1 MQNPPTGASPAQGSG
16 QDGGTILLPP
26 VPQTGVPP
34 ETGSRPRR
42 GWGNSFLTLLVLI
55 LAFLTASSL
64 ARNSDV
70 WFHLATGRLLVER
83 QFSIGTDPFAYTTE
97 GAYWVCHSWLA
108 DLAAFEIYTATGGTG
123 LVVFK
128 ALLVAALAGL
138 LLLVR
143 RPGSSVWLP
152 VVCTTLATVAMS
164 PRLLLQP
171 ACTSYFFLG
180 VTFWLLWRQNQAGS
194 RMAEPAAPSSAPIDD
209 RQAKICRVL
218 LLLTFAAWVNM
229 DEWFLLGL
237 VLAALFF
244 LGERLE
250 GQRRT
255 PNWLVPAGLAACLV
269 NPFTY
274 HAFTLPSELSTVAWT
289 SGLREDPR
297 FQALFASP
305 WSYAYPPTAG
315 LHPAAVAYFALT
327 VLGLVSF
334 LIHRPAL
341 RDWRLVVWLPFAL
354 LAAWQARAI
363 PFFVVVAAP
372 ITALNWQDFLAG
384 RPGMRKKK
392 DGSRRQIRLSLFLIP
407 SYFLLALA
415 LVALSA
421 LTWLGWLTGAS
432 RDGRQVGW
440 GLQPD
445 PSLQRATEAL
455 HDWRRQGLLPVGQRV
470 FAVSPEVAQYGA
482 WFAPGEKFFFDHRYQ
497 LFPTAARDYEVVC
510 RGLIPD
516 LGPSDEREKDWRQV
530 LLDNGV
536 GVIIYS
542 DREPQRLFAVLRRVA
557 EDPEHWTLLDVAG
570 QALVVGWIEARPP
583 GVLAALAFDAD
594 RLAFG
599 PPDERTRRAL
609 PPAPERGPE
618 HLPPPRDFRARAIRL
633 PATPSWESAAATLY
647 LHYADDNEVA
657 QRQRQLQSSLCG
669 YAASLAGLPALPAA
683 FPPAAFQLVSAGN
696 LLFPTGG
703 APSFLVREQLG
714 PFFAHL
720 VQRSP
725 ALPLLAVRAARQA
738 ASANSEDANAWL
750 RLGQAYVLL
759 RNATGE
765 GSAYGLLPPLAH
777 LRHVQIATA
786 LEQAVRLDP
795 DLEVAHSEL
804 AYLYGERN
812 YLDQSLEH
820 RQEEV
825 RLSRRAGPRPGESAD
840 ELADR
845 LEFLDKDTAKL
856 VKLVEERRRIYASA
870 SRPLQGDRLAQAGLA
885 LRLGLVRQAV
895 DEILLN
901 SPADLLGSTGIKLEL
916 DLLLCLGRADEVRA
930 ILDDEVL
937 RAKKHGLHYH
947 DLLPPR
953 GSDGEPLYA
962 IPYHWPAYE
971 WLHVL
976 QTAAVGDYA
985 EAGSEM
991 RVIRSGLKA
1000 GHQMLREQHRAV
1012 ENHLWQFVGGLLSGP
1027 RPFLPEATAEILGP
1041 YLENRT
1047 ALQTGEPTLRAQ
1059 QADLSVLEG
1068 LLALEQGD
1076 TPAARAAFVEARDLC
1091 TSPAGAAI
1099 PFAGAPI
1106 VALYLG
1112 KLNGQRE

>member
-1 MQNPPTGASPAQGSG
+1 
-16 QDGGTILLPP
+16 
-26 VPQTGVPP
+26 
-34 ETGSRPRR
+34 
-42 GWGNSFLTLLVLI
+42 LLVLI

-70 WFHLATGRLLVER
+70 WFHLATGRLLAER
-83 QFSIGTDPFAYTTE
+83 QFSFGTDPFAYTTE
-97 GAYWVCHSWLA
+97 GVYWVCHSWLA
-108 DLAAFEIYTATGGTG
+108 DLAAYEFYTLIGGTG
-123 LVVFK
+123 LVVLK
-128 ALLVAALAGL
+128 ALLVTALAGL

-143 RPGSSVWLP
+143 RPGSSAWLP
-152 VVCTTLATVAMS
+152 ILCTTLAILAMS

-171 ACTSYFFLG
+171 ACVSYFFLG
-180 VTFWLLWRQNQAGS
+180 VTLWLLWQQHQAE
-194 RMAEPAAPSSAPIDD
+194 AWH
-209 RQAKICRVL
+209 AKTCRVL
-218 LLLTFAAWVNM
+218 LLLVFAVWVNV
-229 DEWFLLGL
+229 DEWFLLGP

-244 LGERLE
+244 LGERLA

-255 PNWLVPAGLAACLV
+255 PGWLVPAGLPACLV
-269 NPFTY
+269 NPYTY
-274 HAFTLPSELSTVAWT
+274 HAFTLPSELSPVTWS
-289 SGLREDPR
+289 SGLREDSR

-305 WSYAYPPTAG
+305 WSHAYPPTAG
-315 LHPAAVAYFALT
+315 LHPAALAYFALT
-327 VLGLVSF
+327 ALGLVSF
-334 LIHRPAL
+334 VLHRPAL

-363 PFFVVVAAP
+363 PFFAVVAAP
-372 ITALNWQDFLAG
+372 ITALNCQDFLSTK
-384 RPGMRKKK
+384 R
-392 DGSRRQIRLSLFLIP
+392 SRLSWLRIP
-407 SYFLLALA
+407 GYVLLTLALA
-415 LVALSA
+415 ALGC
-421 LTWLGWLTGAS
+421 LTWLGWSVSGS
-432 RDGRQVGW
+432 RQVAW
-440 GLQPD
+440 GVQPD

-455 HDWRRQGLLPVGQRV
+455 HDWRRQGLLPAGQRV

-497 LFPTAARDYEVVC
+497 LFPAAARDYEVVC
-510 RGLIPD
+510 RDLLPD
-516 LGPSDEREKDWRQV
+516 LGSSDEGAKDWRQV
-530 LLDNGV
+530 LRDNGV
-536 GVIIYS
+536 GVVVYA
-542 DREPQRLFAVLRRVA
+542 DREPQRLFAVLRRVVS
-557 EDPEHWTLLDVAG
+557 DPEHWTLLDVAG
-570 QALVVGWIEARPP
+570 QALAVGWNETRPP
-583 GVLAALAFDAD
+583 GALSALAFDAE

-599 PPDERTRRAL
+599 PQDERARRAL
-609 PPAPERGPE
+609 PPAPERGPAQ
-618 HLPPPRDFRARAIRL
+618 LPQPRDFRARATRL

-647 LHYADDNEVA
+647 LHYADDHEPA
-657 QRQRQLQSSLCG
+657 LRQQQLQSSMSG
-669 YAASLAGLPALPAA
+669 YAASLAGLAALPAGL
-683 FPPAAFQLVSAGN
+683 PQAAFQLVSSGH
-696 LLFPTGG
+696 LLLPPEG

-738 ASANSEDANAWL
+738 AAADPEDANAWL
-750 RLGQAYVLL
+750 RLGQAYALL

-765 GSAYGLLPPLAH
+765 DSAHGLLPPLAQ
-777 LRHVQIATA
+777 LRHVQIAAA

-820 RQEEV
+820 RREEV
-825 RLSRRAGPRPGESAD
+825 RLSRRAGPRPGETAD

-856 VKLVEERRRIYASA
+856 VQLVEQRKKIYAA
-870 SRPLQGDRLAQAGLA
+870 NSRALQGDRLAQAGLA

-895 DEILLN
+895 DEILLQ
-901 SPADLLGSTGIKLEL
+901 SPADLLGSTGIQLEL

-930 ILDDEVL
+930 TLDDEVL

-953 GSDGEPLYA
+953 GGNGEPLYA

-971 WLHVL
+971 WLHAL

-985 EAGSEM
+985 AARGEVRA
-991 RVIRSGLKA
+991 IRSGLKA
-1000 GHQMLREQHRAV
+1000 GHQMLQEQQREV
-1012 ENHLWQFVGGLLSGP
+1012 EKRLWPFVGGLLSGP
-1027 RPFLPEATAEILGP
+1027 RPFLPAATVEALGP

-1047 ALQTGEPTLRAQ
+1047 ALQAGEPALRAQ
-1059 QADLSVLEG
+1059 QADLYVLEA

-1076 TPAARAAFVEARDLC
+1076 TAAARSAFAEARELC
-1091 TSPAGAAI
+1091 ANPPGAVI
-1099 PFAGAPI
+1099 RFAGAPI

-1112 KLNGQRE
+1112 KLNGQE